1 MNSFPKITNDLIAA
15 CFFKL
20 RTLYSNDLIK
30 LLQAAQT
37 ATLGERSA
45 FVVGPGDTN
54 QQIDIIETRIK
65 RIADSYGQKL
75 LIKIIE
81 CLYEDLQINGAIG
94 VTNTDFLACS
104 KITLQDGSQLQYKAV
119 KKWHWVWN
127 LEVDGNPGLV
137 DLDIR
142 IGNNTPGEIVPEY
155 ILQYIQQGVAAF
167 KSGKPAVAM
176 ALMTIGLE
184 GTLRDALETKGYSYQ
199 YGTPSQDVYERV
211 NMDIHK
217 DPTGYKVTFPH
228 SMPRVHSDYLSNP
241 GDPTYKRVRIKRV
254 KQPDGNFILEIKN
267 IGDLFDYW
275 SSDQITTTGT
285 AQVSGLGAAIN
296 IGRNL
301 LGIIT
306 PIDIPEDL
314 DRPIQAVR
322 NNLIHLSGNSMSE
335 VVQQDT
341 VGNDIT
347 LKEFLIDRNRVFDA
361 VCTIGNSINMLY
373 NRIADRTL

>member
-1 MNSFPKITNDLIAA
+1 MNSFPKITNDLITN
-15 CFFKL
+15 CFFKF

-37 ATLGERSA
+37 ATLGEQSA
-45 FVVGPGDTN
+45 FVIGPGDTN
-54 QQIDIIETRIK
+54 QQVDIIETRIK

-81 CLYEDLQINGAIG
+81 SLYEDLQINGAIG

-104 KITLQDGSQLQYKAV
+104 KIVLQDGSQLQYKAV

-127 LEVDGNPGLV
+127 LEVDGNPGSV
-137 DLDIR
+137 DLEIR
-142 IGNNTPGEIVPEY
+142 AGNNTPGEIVPEY
-155 ILQYIQQGVAAF
+155 ILQYIQQGVTAF

-199 YGTPSQDVYERV
+199 YGTPSQDIYERV
-211 NMDIHK
+211 NMDVHK
-217 DPTGYKVTFPH
+217 DSSGYKVTFPN
-228 SMPRVHSDYLSNP
+228 SMPKVHNDYLSAP

-335 VVQQDT
+335 IVQQDT

-361 VCTIGNSINMLY
+361 ICTIGNAINILY
-373 NRIADRTL
+373 NRIASGTL

>member
-45 FVVGPGDTN
+45 FVIGPGDTN
-54 QQIDIIETRIK
+54 QQIDVIETRIK

-104 KITLQDGSQLQYKAV
+104 KIILQDGSQLQYKAV

-127 LEVDGNPGLV
+127 LEVDGNPGSV

-142 IGNNTPGEIVPEY
+142 TGNNTPGEIVPEY
-155 ILQYIQQGVAAF
+155 ILQYIQQGVTAF

-184 GTLRDALETKGYSYQ
+184 GTLRDALETKGYSYR

-211 NMDIHK
+211 DMDIHK
-217 DPTGYKVTFPH
+217 DPTGYKVTFPN
-228 SMPRVHSDYLSNP
+228 SMPRVHGDYLSNP
-241 GDPTYKRVRIKRV
+241 GDPNYKRVRIKRV
-254 KQPDGNFILEIKN
+254 KQPDGSFILEIKN
-267 IGDLFDYW
+267 TSDLLDYW
-275 SSDQITTTGT
+275 SSDQIITTGIR
-285 AQVSGLGAAIN
+285 QVSGLGAAIN

-341 VGNDIT
+341 IGNDIT

-373 NRIADRTL
+373 NRIADGTL